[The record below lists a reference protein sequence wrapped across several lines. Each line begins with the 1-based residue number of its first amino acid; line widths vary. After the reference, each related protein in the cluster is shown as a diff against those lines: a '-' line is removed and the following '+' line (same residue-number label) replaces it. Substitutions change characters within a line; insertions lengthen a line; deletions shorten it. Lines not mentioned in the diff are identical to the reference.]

1 MTGVTRGPT
10 LREQLGGSPDPDF
23 ELQLLP
29 GWERRSPD
37 DGDRERLEAAMK
49 ARFMSIQRPDLH
61 AYARDLLRESYQ
73 AMQKE
78 GAVAFYA
85 ATAQAD
91 DTIWIP
97 GSIIVSVRRPPAGA
111 TLDDLVRHAI
121 REYDAAPLFDDKRFV
136 RFEREKTLTLEDTQ
150 VLQTSIVYLTPIP
163 GAKRRRALQF
173 TAAFGRSPGVPSDDK
188 RIAMYK
194 SAFDL
199 VISTLRWHMPER
211 S

>member
-1 MTGVTRGPT
+1 MTGGARGPT
-10 LREQLGGSPDPDF
+10 PREQLGRTPDPDF

-37 DGDRERLEAAMK
+37 DADRERLEAALK

-61 AYARDLLRESYQ
+61 AYARGILRESYS

-91 DTIWIP
+91 DTVWIP
-97 GSIIVSVRRPPAGA
+97 GSIVASVRHPPAGA
-111 TLDDLVRHAI
+111 TLDDMVRHAI
-121 REYDAAPLFDDKRFV
+121 REYDAAPLFGDKRFV
-136 RFEREKTLTLEDTQ
+136 RFEREKALTIEDAE
-150 VLQTSIVYLTPIP
+150 LIQTSIVYLTPIP
-163 GAKRRRALQF
+163 GTQRRRALQF
-173 TAAFGRSPGVPSDDK
+173 TASFGRSPDLAPDDK
-188 RIAMYK
+188 KIVTYK

-199 VISTLRWHMPER
+199 VISTLRWHAPER